1 MIAIG
6 SSPNWG
12 EGDLQRMSARQA
24 TGGGEEKGTPLEEWV
39 GMSTVVLF
47 VKRETRDYPARLEH
61 SNLASV
67 IEGSPDLYRNPR
79 ITDNKLTTIL
89 LPTTKGLA

>member
-24 TGGGEEKGTPLEEWV
+24 TGHSKKKGTPLEDDV
-39 GMSTVVLF
+39 AGCIGLQLPFKMFTFVLSCKMLFQDVVPRCCSSSSLF
-47 VKRETRDYPARLEH
+47 D
-61 SNLASV
+61 S
-67 IEGSPDLYRNPR
+67 
-79 ITDNKLTTIL
+79 
-89 LPTTKGLA
+89 